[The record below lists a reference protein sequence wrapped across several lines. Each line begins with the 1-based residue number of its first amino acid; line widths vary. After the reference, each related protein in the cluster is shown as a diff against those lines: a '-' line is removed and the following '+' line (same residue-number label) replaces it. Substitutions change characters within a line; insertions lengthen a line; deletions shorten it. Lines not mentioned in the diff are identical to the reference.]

1 MSESDEEIELRK
13 TLKLYIDFQLEIL
26 QPHFLIWKIWQI
38 GIAVQLLVK
47 KLSTWPTQRQN
58 FPAKFL
64 MLTLFLAITEDQLE
78 QLRDA
83 RDIDRIMVSDDNLF
97 VKFN

>member
-26 QPHFLIWKIWQI
+26 QAHFLIWKIWQI
-38 GIAVQLLVK
+38 GIAVQL
-47 KLSTWPTQRQN
+47 STWSTQRQN
-58 FPAKFL
+58 FPAKFP